1 VPLWVISV
9 DGLLLSLPFAFVG
22 IWGAWITW
30 PRTRRR
36 FRLDLF
42 HVGLGLAG
50 VMPTAFILFLFRQ
63 SQESSFSYRMVVG
76 DNVTARGSL
85 AITLVAAAV
94 WCGLVWA
101 FQIVY
106 AHGLVPEGSGKYD
119 KRAGEPDAM
128 GALITEM
135 KRR

>member
-1 VPLWVISV
+1 
-9 DGLLLSLPFAFVG
+9 
-22 IWGAWITW
+22 
-30 PRTRRR
+30 
-36 FRLDLF
+36 
-42 HVGLGLAG
+42 
-50 VMPTAFILFLFRQ
+50 MPTAFILFLFRQ

-76 DNVTARGSL
+76 DNVTSRGSL
-85 AITLVAAAV
+85 AITFVAAAV
-94 WCGLVWA
+94 RCLVWA